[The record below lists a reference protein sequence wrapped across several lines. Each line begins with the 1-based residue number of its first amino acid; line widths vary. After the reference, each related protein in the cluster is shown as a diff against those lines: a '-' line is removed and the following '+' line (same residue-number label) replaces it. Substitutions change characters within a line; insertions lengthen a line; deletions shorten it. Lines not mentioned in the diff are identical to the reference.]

1 MFSVPYRQLLRQ
13 PAAPLG
19 VDIDETCIRIAQLTA
34 PGQHALA
41 RVSAQWMLPLS
52 PLRPDGAVHHAGLPA
67 VIAALRGL
75 IKSARIPT
83 GKCVVTLPASGALT
97 EMAQLPPIADHELEE
112 TVTWEAVD
120 RFGLDRSDVVS
131 GHLPLNADRPGPSR
145 DLLLVAVR
153 RATTIAIA
161 DMLVRCGLEP
171 MRMELAPLAVMRL
184 CMRDGV
190 ERQALLHI
198 ERSRACIMVMQDGN
212 VRYQRSFGWHPAHIS
227 AIEALAGLGLGDT
240 DDGAIPLV
248 GDDAMAHTPQA
259 MRWREVAE
267 EVLASLRHAERR
279 AAGCWPERIWVSGSG
294 AAEPGLCEAVA
305 AVCGTET
312 GPIGTCPR
320 ITWPEGDAPE
330 SRALWAGAVAAGVA
344 AREASQAT
352 ARKTSRESA
361 RDSGREDASAAP
373 ATAKTRR
380 VA

>member
-13 PAAPLG
+13 PPAPLG
-19 VDIDETCIRIAQLTA
+19 VDFDESCIRIAQLAA
-34 PGQHALA
+34 PGQHTLA
-41 RVSAQWMLPLS
+41 RVSAQWVLHTS
-52 PLRPDGAVHHAGLPA
+52 PLRPDGAVHHAGIPA
-67 VIAALRGL
+67 VISALRGL
-75 IKSARIPT
+75 IKSARIPS
-83 GKCVVTLPASGALT
+83 GSCVVTLPASGSLT
-97 EMAQLPPIADHELEE
+97 EMAQLPPIADHELED

-131 GHLPLNADRPGPSR
+131 GHLPMNSDRSAPSR

-161 DMLVRCGLEP
+161 DLLVRCGLEP

-184 CMRDGV
+184 CMREGI

-198 ERSRACIMVMQDGN
+198 ERSRACIMVMQDGHM
-212 VRYQRSFGWHPAHIS
+212 RYQRSFGWHPAHMS
-227 AIEALAGLGLGDT
+227 AVEAMAGLGLGDA
-240 DDGAIPLV
+240 DDGSIPLV
-248 GDDAMAHTPQA
+248 GDEGVHTPQA

-312 GPIGTCPR
+312 APIGACPR

-330 SRALWAGAVAAGVA
+330 PHALWAGAVAAGVA
-344 AREASQAT
+344 ARDAAQS
-352 ARKTSRESA
+352 
-361 RDSGREDASAAP
+361 ASAP
-373 ATAKTRR
+373 SRPRR

>member
-1 MFSVPYRQLLRQ
+1 MFSLPYRQLLRQ
-13 PAAPLG
+13 PASPLG
-19 VDIDETCIRIAQLTA
+19 VDIDESCIRIAQLTA

-41 RVSAQWMLPLS
+41 RVSAQWVLPTS
-52 PLRPDGAVHHAGLPA
+52 PLRPDGAVHLAGMPG
-67 VIAALRGL
+67 VIAALRAL
-75 IKSARIPT
+75 IRSAKIPC

-153 RATTIAIA
+153 RATMIAIA

-171 MRMELAPLAVMRL
+171 MRMELAPLAVLRL
-184 CMRDGV
+184 CMREGI

-198 ERSRACIMVMQDGN
+198 ERSRACFMVMQDGN

-227 AIEALAGLGLGDT
+227 AVEAMVGLGLGDA
-240 DDGAIPLV
+240 DDGSIPLV
-248 GDDAMAHTPQA
+248 GDEVAQTPQA

-279 AAGCWPERIWVSGSG
+279 ASGCWPERIWVSGSG

-305 AVCGTET
+305 AVCGTDT
-312 GPIGTCPR
+312 GPIGACPR
-320 ITWPEGDAPE
+320 ISWPEGEAPE
-330 SRALWAGAVAAGVA
+330 PHALWAGAVAAGIA
-344 AREASQAT
+344 ARDTAQA
-352 ARKTSRESA
+352 A
-361 RDSGREDASAAP
+361 AAP
-373 ATAKTRR
+373 SKARR

>member
-13 PAAPLG
+13 PPAPLG
-19 VDIDETCIRIAQLTA
+19 VDIDESCIRIAQLAA

-41 RVSAQWMLPLS
+41 RVSAQWVLPLS
-52 PLRPDGAVHHAGLPA
+52 PMRPDGAVHHAGLPA
-67 VIAALRGL
+67 VIAALRAL

-83 GKCVVTLPASGALT
+83 GKCVVTLPASGALA

-120 RFGLDRSDVVS
+120 RFGLDRSDVIS
-131 GHLPLNADRPGPSR
+131 GHLPLNADRSGASR

-161 DMLVRCGLEP
+161 DLLVRCGLEP
-171 MRMELAPLAVMRL
+171 MRMELAPLAAMRL
-184 CMRDGV
+184 CMREGI
-190 ERQALLHI
+190 ERHALLHI
-198 ERSRACIMVMQDGN
+198 ERSRACILVMQQGQL
-212 VRYQRSFGWHPAHIS
+212 RYQRSFGWHPAHIS
-227 AIEALAGLGLGDT
+227 AIEAMAGLGLGEPE
-240 DDGAIPLV
+240 DGSIPLI
-248 GDDAMAHTPQA
+248 GDEVAHTPQA

-279 AAGCWPERIWVSGSG
+279 VSGCWPERIWVSGGS

-312 GPIGTCPR
+312 GPIGACPR

-330 SRALWAGAVAAGVA
+330 SHALWAGAVAAGVA
-344 AREASQAT
+344 AREAAL
-352 ARKTSRESA
+352 
-361 RDSGREDASAAP
+361 ASP
-373 ATAKTRR
+373 TPFKNRR

>member
-1 MFSVPYRQLLRQ
+1 MFSLPYRQLLRQ

-19 VDIDETCIRIAQLTA
+19 VDIDESCIRIVQLTA

-41 RVSAQWMLPLS
+41 RVSAQWVLNAS
-52 PLRPDGAVHHAGLPA
+52 PLRPDGAVHLAGMPG
-67 VIAALRGL
+67 VITALRGL
-75 IKSARIPT
+75 IRSARIPC
-83 GKCVVTLPASGALT
+83 GKCAVTLPASGALT
-97 EMAQLPPIADHELEE
+97 EMAQLPPMADHELED

-153 RATTIAIA
+153 RATMIAIA

-171 MRMELAPLAVMRL
+171 MRMELAPLAVLRL
-184 CMRDGV
+184 CMREGI
-190 ERQALLHI
+190 ERQAVLHI

-212 VRYQRSFGWHPAHIS
+212 VRYQRSFGWHPAHMS
-227 AIEALAGLGLGDT
+227 AMEAMAGLGLSDA

-248 GDDAMAHTPQA
+248 GDDAVAHSPQA

-279 AAGCWPERIWVSGSG
+279 VAGCWPERIWVSGSG

-305 AVCGTET
+305 AVCGTAT
-312 GPIGTCPR
+312 GPIGVCPR
-320 ITWPEGDAPE
+320 ITWPDGDAPE
-330 SRALWAGAVAAGVA
+330 PHALCAGAVAAGVA
-344 AREASQAT
+344 ARDAAQ
-352 ARKTSRESA
+352 
-361 RDSGREDASAAP
+361 ASAP
-373 ATAKTRR
+373 SKPRR